1 MKILLKLEYDGAGF
15 GGWQIQKNAESVQ
28 GVLEA
33 AIGELVGEK
42 ITLIASGR
50 TDAGVH
56 ALGQCAHFSMKK
68 EFDAKRL
75 PLAINARLPQT
86 IRVLD
91 AAIVPEEFSARYDVK
106 KKTYLYKL
114 YARKIGSPTRDGR
127 YAHVPYELD
136 FESMVRV
143 AKHFVGK
150 HNFKGFCSQ
159 GSSAQTFE
167 REIYSLD
174 ILHDGDEYSFKI
186 TGNGFLYNMVRR
198 IVGALVEVGKGT
210 LDEKDI
216 KLALED
222 FSHPHI
228 TKNMPACGLYLY
240 DVVYA

>member
-15 GGWQIQKNAESVQ
+15 GGWQRQKNAESVQ
-28 GVLEA
+28 GVLEK
-33 AIGELVGEK
+33 AISELVGEN
-42 ITLIASGR
+42 IALVASGR

-114 YARKIGSPTRDGR
+114 YARKISSPTRDGR

-136 FESMVRV
+136 FDSMVRA
-143 AKHFVGK
+143 AKLFVGK

-174 ILHDGDEYSFKI
+174 VSHDGDEFFFKI

-198 IVGALVEVGKGT
+198 IVGALVEVGKGM
-210 LDEKDI
+210 LDEKGI

>member
-15 GGWQIQKNAESVQ
+15 GGWQRQKNAESVQ

-42 ITLIASGR
+42 ITLVASGR

-91 AAIVPEEFSARYDVK
+91 AAIVPDEFSARYDVK

-136 FESMVRV
+136 FESMVRA
-143 AKHFVGK
+143 AKLFVGK

-174 ILHDGDEYSFKI
+174 ISRDGDEFFFKI